1 MSANIAQA
9 LCFAGTKSALQLEC
23 RKLGKLKKAHEHEQR
38 WLRSTWRSS
47 SRCSPWCRVAPCRC
61 RSVHQ
66 PFCCRAR
73 AAPWRAR
80 LLRASWDEFGMVCS
94 SVPAHIQKLKSR
106 GSHGSSSRSTQEL
119 LRRQRRRTS
128 SAKSARTSSPKSRQ
142 SCLQT
147 PSPTRTVGWPRCSAA
162 ALQHASLRAVV
173 MHWEGFA
180 NGGAVYRSTRW
191 RPQIPR
197 TAQRCRSFSIPRSAR
212 ACLPTRRSRA
222 RTTWTLRSRR
232 CGTRSSTRSLTPW
245 RRARAWTSAR
255 PGSTLIALASPC
267 GRLWA

>member
-1 MSANIAQA
+1 MSANIAQHPRESA
-9 LCFAGTKSALQLEC
+9 ACTKSTPTLQPE
-23 RKLGKLKKAHEHEQR
+23 KAHEQEQR

-147 PSPTRTVGWPRCSAA
+147 PSPTRTVGQD
-162 ALQHASLRAVV
+162 ALL
-173 MHWEGFA
+173 
-180 NGGAVYRSTRW
+180 
-191 RPQIPR
+191 PP
-197 TAQRCRSFSIPRSAR
+197 FSVH
-212 ACLPTRRSRA
+212 LF
-222 RTTWTLRSRR
+222 
-232 CGTRSSTRSLTPW
+232 
-245 RRARAWTSAR
+245 
-255 PGSTLIALASPC
+255 
-267 GRLWA
+267 GRL